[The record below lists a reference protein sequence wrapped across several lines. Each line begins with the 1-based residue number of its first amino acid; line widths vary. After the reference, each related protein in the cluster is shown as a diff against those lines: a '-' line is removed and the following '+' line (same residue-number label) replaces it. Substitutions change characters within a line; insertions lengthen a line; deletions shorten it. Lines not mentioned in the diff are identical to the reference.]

1 MPSIRGNRRIPS
13 RRTGWPSAS
22 RKRANFKG
30 HGSTR
35 HPCLDSPRPMC
46 RTTASLRPHPLKLAL
61 FRQPTRMSREDSS
74 VASEVCTTLRNR
86 SLDNIK
92 LTTLLRHSRQA
103 IYCGGM
109 TMLLAA
115 KPLRARRRMTFYG
128 MCATGTSRPNLYG
141 WFGRRPSFGAPV
153 KSRSLAVPFEGSRQV
168 GVIED

>member
-1 MPSIRGNRRIPS
+1 
-13 RRTGWPSAS
+13 
-22 RKRANFKG
+22 
-30 HGSTR
+30 
-35 HPCLDSPRPMC
+35 
-46 RTTASLRPHPLKLAL
+46 
-61 FRQPTRMSREDSS
+61 MSREDSS

-128 MCATGTSRPNLYG
+128 MCATGMSRPNLYG
-141 WFGRRPSFGAPV
+141 WFGRRSRKRSFVGCPV
-153 KSRSLAVPFEGSRQV
+153 RRKPTGRSDRRLGDHYREGLVSGRRVTFHFVKIQVTVDIVGHRVDIFGIFKIFFHRRDLPHNRCNRRQFS
-168 GVIED
+168 